1 MFRAW
6 NTMEHY
12 NRATS
17 TSSLK
22 KKIVKT
28 CFHYSAV
35 LLIFIAIVSL
45 SHLGTHFEL
54 PGLKCMLSR

>member
-1 MFRAW
+1 
-6 NTMEHY
+6 MEHY